1 MQACTHT
8 PPTHASYTHFSSVP
22 LCAPCLAHGVGWRP
36 WSRSASSDTRRTSAS
51 CCSSKTA
58 IATGRGGKD
67 GVSGLDLRRLHR
79 GFAISTS
86 VILLGLA
93 SWSSDRE
100 CGLDLWV
107 WIRGGEALALY
118 KSKLG
123 SCAGAAPESGHHRAD
138 TNNGS
143 GLDPHFMR
151 SLAAVQKAVR
161 SMLFSH
167 VHFGFQQDLVL
178 RSPRIRVHHRSSSA
192 FITRASASS
201 SPSAGNTASQPSTSA
216 PTRPATHVRAH
227 RTTSAGCV
235 HKSRETGVGSLTPP
249 PSPCCDEEGMYRCHA
264 DSMPLRLG
272 FQQAFPLLVV
282 IPQTSPWCTQGYGSA
297 PPPQPGEHPEWWT
310 QALPPSSPLPAKRQI
325 YCNRALNMKQIKAR
339 GAVEEGGVKE
349 YRVKGRR
356 GKGGRRRDL
365 HQHYHPSK
373 APFPLLPPAAPFFR
387 YPPGSTLPLPSPQ
400 PHPLPPP
407 SSHGSPLHAGHWLRH
422 GLHPGSVP
430 GGDV

>member
-1 MQACTHT
+1 MNTPCACSMHSCAFCARAPMHLPSTMTPPQTLSGPTHALLTPLVALCAPFMHPCAAHAAHVNSLKCHSVCIPCTHT
-8 PPTHASYTHFSSVP
+8 PPTHASHTHFSSVP
-22 LCAPCLAHGVGWRP
+22 LCAPCLAHGVGLQP
-36 WSRSASSDTRRTSAS
+36 WSRSASNDTRRTSAS

-123 SCAGAAPESGHHRAD
+123 SCAGAAPESGHQRAD

-192 FITRASASS
+192 FITRASTSA
-201 SPSAGNTASQPSTSA
+201 SPSAGDTTSQPSTSA

-227 RTTSAGCV
+227 CTISSAGSVQKCGGQGM
-235 HKSRETGVGSLTPP
+235 ETILLP
-249 PSPCCDEEGMYRCHA
+249 PSPMSRSRGKGFWCHA
-264 DSMPLRLG
+264 DSMPL
-272 FQQAFPLLVV
+272 
-282 IPQTSPWCTQGYGSA
+282 
-297 PPPQPGEHPEWWT
+297 
-310 QALPPSSPLPAKRQI
+310 
-325 YCNRALNMKQIKAR
+325 
-339 GAVEEGGVKE
+339 
-349 YRVKGRR
+349 
-356 GKGGRRRDL
+356 
-365 HQHYHPSK
+365 
-373 APFPLLPPAAPFFR
+373 
-387 YPPGSTLPLPSPQ
+387 
-400 PHPLPPP
+400 
-407 SSHGSPLHAGHWLRH
+407 
-422 GLHPGSVP
+422 
-430 GGDV
+430 